1 MQAPVDN
8 FKPTTKRTLLAHTI
22 AVAFQ
27 DEAQLSRYL
36 ICVKKYPLALVYR
49 AFAEA
54 KAVPEYQIKKSR
66 SALFFYLIKKHAH
79 ESR

>member
-1 MQAPVDN
+1 VQAPVDN
-8 FKPTTKRTLLAHTI
+8 FNPTTNRALLAHTI
-22 AVAFQ
+22 AEAFQ
-27 DEAQLSRYL
+27 DKAQLSRYL

-66 SALFFYLIKKHAH
+66 SAIFFYLVRKHAH
-79 ESR
+79 ESS

>member
-8 FKPTTKRTLLAHTI
+8 FKPKTKRALLAQTI
-22 AVAFQ
+22 AEAFQ

-36 ICVKKYPLALVYR
+36 IFVKKYSLSVIYR

-54 KAVPEYQIKKSR
+54 KAIPEHQIKKSR
-66 SALFFYLIKKHAH
+66 SALFFYLVKKHAH
-79 ESR
+79 ESS